1 MPLTRLELVLSYT
14 PNWIL
19 SPTRLPIP
27 PQGRGLYI
35 YSIFNFCRSLA
46 VDGVYLTSPR
56 TILNRSRR
64 QSATR
69 ARIFIYSIFN
79 FCRSLVVDGVY
90 LTSPRTILN
99 RSRRQSATRAR
110 IIYLFYFQLL
120 PKLSCGWRLPH
131 LSSNDT

>member
-69 ARIFIYSIFN
+69 ARI
-79 FCRSLVVDGVY
+79 
-90 LTSPRTILN
+90 
-99 RSRRQSATRAR
+99 
-110 IIYLFYFQLL
+110 IYLFYFQLL
-120 PKLSCGWRLPH
+120 PKLYGRWRLPH
-131 LSSNDT
+131 LSSNDTQSFSSAECHKGADYISILFSTSAEA